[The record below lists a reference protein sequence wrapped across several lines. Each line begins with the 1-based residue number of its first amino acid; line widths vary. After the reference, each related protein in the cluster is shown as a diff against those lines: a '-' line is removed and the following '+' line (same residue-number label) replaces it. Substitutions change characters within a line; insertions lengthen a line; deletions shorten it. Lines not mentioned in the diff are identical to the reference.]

1 MISVLVNQGARPYQE
16 DRHYI
21 EKNFFLQYDLYAV
34 FDGHGNDSVSV
45 FLQMYFKDV
54 LRNELFAG
62 HNTQTISMSM
72 FNACKKMSEILPAQ
86 IGQIAGSTALIVLE
100 SKEELYVA
108 NIGDCRALIN
118 RGAEALQITID
129 HKPNLKSEYDRIIA
143 AGGFVATDP
152 MGTPRVNGNLAL
164 SRSFGDT
171 YLAPSVTWTP
181 DVFHYLL
188 FPECHYIFVA
198 SDGVYDAVQNNEIVD
213 IVNEELSKQVKSV
226 SGSGCQ
232 TALSNASN
240 RILVLARSRGSGD
253 NITIIIS
260 KRD

>member
-1 MISVLVNQGARPYQE
+1 MIGVLVDQGARPYQE

-21 EKNFFLQYDLYAV
+21 EKKFFLNYDLYAV

-62 HNTQTISMSM
+62 HNTQTISVSL
-72 FNACKKMSEILPAQ
+72 FNACKKMSEILPSQ
-86 IGQIAGSTALIVLE
+86 ISHMAGSTALIVLE
-100 SKEELYVA
+100 SIEELYVI

-118 RGAEALQITID
+118 KGSEALQITID

-143 AGGFVATDP
+143 AGGFVAVDS
-152 MGTPRVNGNLAL
+152 MGTPRVNGNLSL
-164 SRSFGDT
+164 SRAFGDI

-181 DVFHYLL
+181 DVFHYVL
-188 FPECHYIFVA
+188 FPECKYIFVA
-198 SDGVYDAVQNNEIVD
+198 SDGVYDAVQNNEIVE
-213 IVNEELSKQVKSV
+213 IINEELSRQVKST
-226 SGSGCQ
+226 SGCQ
-232 TALSNASN
+232 TALSNSSN

-260 KRD
+260 KRE

>member
-1 MISVLVNQGARPYQE
+1 MISVLVDQGARPYQE

-21 EKNFFLQYDLYAV
+21 EKNFFLQYDLYCV
-34 FDGHGNDSVSV
+34 FDGHGNDTVSV

-86 IGQIAGSTALIVLE
+86 IGKVAGSAALIILE

-118 RGAEALQITID
+118 RGSEALQITFD

-143 AGGFVATDP
+143 VGGFVATDA

-171 YLAPSVTWTP
+171 YLAPMVTWTP
-181 DVFHYLL
+181 DVFHYVL
-188 FPECHYIFVA
+188 FPECQYIFVA
-198 SDGVYDAVQNNEIVD
+198 SDGVYDAVQNHEIVN

-226 SGSGCQ
+226 SGCR
-232 TALSNASN
+232 TALANASQK
-240 RILVLARSRGSGD
+240 ILVLARNRGSGD

-260 KRD
+260 KRN